1 MSWNEHHSLSE
12 KLAIDAEIA
21 RRAGETSLA
30 EELYKKAAEHEAV
43 ALTALEGDKDR
54 TRGVTAVSAVAL
66 WYKGHDYSMAEQ
78 MAHHSLAS
86 ARLPQFARAQ
96 LRDLLELVWAAI
108 AAEKAGVRFVTGD
121 VLVSVKGG
129 QVIHGGAPLD
139 LIVQK
144 VEGIQT
150 VLFRT
155 VEMLLARPFRKRGGP
170 PADIQSM
177 FRPWL
182 FQAPAGS
189 YQFAVRMEE
198 PKQTALF
205 DIGQPRVESVTE
217 TFFKVLKAT
226 SANPEEE
233 LPVVVPDRQ
242 YREVFLHL
250 SRNLAPTGK
259 TFERLEVRDASSPQ
273 DPVVT
278 FVSTARQDLNAALR
292 KLRPRTPTDAGE
304 QVVVRGVLRAVH
316 LDKDWLEVTTSDG
329 PFGQGEH
336 LRIHEAGDVLDD
348 VVGPMVNKKVV
359 VTAVRRGSKILYRDI
374 EVEE

>member
-12 KLAIDAEIA
+12 RLASEAEMA
-21 RRAGETSLA
+21 RRAGETSRAEDLYRQAA
-30 EELYKKAAEHEAV
+30 EEEAAAFKA
-43 ALTALEGDKDR
+43 LGDDRQR
-54 TRGVTAVSAVAL
+54 TRGITAVSAVAL
-66 WYKGHDYSMAEQ
+66 WYKGHDYSAAEQ
-78 MAHHSLAS
+78 LAHHCLAVT
-86 ARLPQFARAQ
+86 RLPQFATAQ
-96 LRDLLELVWAAI
+96 LRDLLQVIWTAD

-121 VLVSVKGG
+121 VLVSVRGG

-198 PKQTALF
+198 PEQRELWDVGRPK
-205 DIGQPRVESVTE
+205 VERVTE
-217 TFFKVLKAT
+217 TFFKVLRAT

-233 LPVVVPDRQ
+233 LPAVVPDTQ
-242 YREVFLHL
+242 YREAFLNL

-259 TFERLEVRDASSPQ
+259 TFERLEVRDASTPKE
-273 DPVVT
+273 PIVT

-292 KLRPRTPTDAGE
+292 KLRARAATDEGE
-304 QVVVRGVLRAVH
+304 QVVIHGVLRGLH
-316 LDKDWLEVTTSDG
+316 LDKDWLEVTTADQL
-329 PFGQGEH
+329 FGQGEH
-336 LRIHEAGDVLDD
+336 VRILEAGDALDD
-348 VVGPMVNKKVV
+348 VVGPMVNKRVV
-359 VTAVRRGSKILYRDI
+359 VTAVHRGSKIVYRDI